1 MLYVNYRVPNQGGV
15 AGVGMQINTLAN
27 KIKNYRLGQQGSVF
41 LVADDG
47 KLMIHRDPNKVG
59 KGKLQDLISENS
71 HQLLRKEKFNH
82 LDFINSNQI
91 AMIGASTYV
100 PSLNAFLVAEIPAS
114 EIRADLIHALSDAFW
129 LLGAQIAGVLL
140 VISLLIR
147 FLAGSIV
154 RPLQRTAELLKNIAE
169 VDGDLTVRLTVDS
182 EDEVGHLA
190 KNFNLFVSRLQRT
203 LHEVF
208 QTAQQLDHAVE
219 KLDQLA
225 HTSRHNAAEQ
235 QNSGQQLRSAVTVIS
250 SGIGELNQNAS
261 QTLNTTEQ
269 VTENTQ
275 QSHQQLGSVST
286 AIAHLATQIQA
297 SNQTMQDLASRSQS
311 ITDIVTVIEQV
322 AAQTNLLALNAAI
335 EAARA
340 GEAGRGFAVVA
351 DEVRGLA
358 QHTAQASGEIRRLI
372 ESLQQGVETAAQTI
386 AAGLVEA
393 QHSVAAVGEVS
404 ERMDNIHQAM
414 DAMSQQTRQLSHT
427 TATQQQA
434 THTIDEVVA
443 QVSQRAHSTHQAADQ
458 TVSACQ
464 ELQQLKQTLLGQ
476 IGRFRLQ

>member
-182 EDEVGHLA
+182 EDEVGA
-190 KNFNLFVSRLQRT
+190 FGQK
-203 LHEVF
+203 F
-208 QTAQQLDHAVE
+208 QFICKPPPAYFAR
-219 KLDQLA
+219 
-225 HTSRHNAAEQ
+225 SFS
-235 QNSGQQLRSAVTVIS
+235 NSTT
-250 SGIGELNQNAS
+250 IGS
-261 QTLNTTEQ
+261 C
-269 VTENTQ
+269 
-275 QSHQQLGSVST
+275 
-286 AIAHLATQIQA
+286 
-297 SNQTMQDLASRSQS
+297 R
-311 ITDIVTVIEQV
+311 
-322 AAQTNLLALNAAI
+322 
-335 EAARA
+335 
-340 GEAGRGFAVVA
+340 
-351 DEVRGLA
+351 
-358 QHTAQASGEIRRLI
+358 
-372 ESLQQGVETAAQTI
+372 
-386 AAGLVEA
+386 
-393 QHSVAAVGEVS
+393 
-404 ERMDNIHQAM
+404 
-414 DAMSQQTRQLSHT
+414 
-427 TATQQQA
+427 
-434 THTIDEVVA
+434 
-443 QVSQRAHSTHQAADQ
+443 
-458 TVSACQ
+458 
-464 ELQQLKQTLLGQ
+464 
-476 IGRFRLQ
+476 